1 MPKTQ
6 SFVAGDGTSNA
17 LPSAYEVRECIV
29 YANSG
34 KEYNI
39 TDLVGTIEI
48 SESLNTETIDV
59 EIGIVDGIQ
68 FLENA
73 IISGNEKLSLK
84 IVHKSFGKD
93 EKEKKKYD
101 LNLRIAEIGRF
112 VRSKPGTQSY
122 FLICFSEHMY
132 TNAIK
137 KLIRP
142 FEGSI
147 GSIISNICKKDLKIE
162 KIEKINTETKGIIKG
177 IFPRLSPL
185 DAITWLNRNAFD
197 GQTPFYFT
205 DTLAKGI
212 IYDSYKSIC
221 DSPVFKEY
229 TMGLIETKTGTE
241 EHYEAMSKQ
250 VIKLSSPMQM
260 SSIVNLNDGAY
271 ASTLHTLDMSTKKY
285 NKFFFDYNVKNPK
298 MLNKNKPFSDKTE
311 IDGIKYNQTKDSK
324 HYFVST
330 NKNSFE
336 GAFDTYQDPSVP
348 TILEA
353 QATNSNIQT
362 SSQTITV
369 LGDFDMTPG
378 KKITLIIPKSMGVD
392 ASGTR
397 DKLIG
402 GNYIVTDITHQFY
415 EEYQMILEIKK
426 DSSVIDMS
434 GESL

>member
-162 KIEKINTETKGIIKG
+162 KIEKINTETKI
-177 IFPRLSPL
+177 
-185 DAITWLNRNAFD
+185 
-197 GQTPFYFT
+197 
-205 DTLAKGI
+205 
-212 IYDSYKSIC
+212 
-221 DSPVFKEY
+221 
-229 TMGLIETKTGTE
+229 
-241 EHYEAMSKQ
+241 
-250 VIKLSSPMQM
+250 
-260 SSIVNLNDGAY
+260 
-271 ASTLHTLDMSTKKY
+271 
-285 NKFFFDYNVKNPK
+285 
-298 MLNKNKPFSDKTE
+298 
-311 IDGIKYNQTKDSK
+311 
-324 HYFVST
+324 
-330 NKNSFE
+330 
-336 GAFDTYQDPSVP
+336 
-348 TILEA
+348 
-353 QATNSNIQT
+353 
-362 SSQTITV
+362 
-369 LGDFDMTPG
+369 
-378 KKITLIIPKSMGVD
+378 LII
-392 ASGTR
+392 
-397 DKLIG
+397 I
-402 GNYIVTDITHQFY
+402 FY
-415 EEYQMILEIKK
+415 L
-426 DSSVIDMS
+426 
-434 GESL
+434 